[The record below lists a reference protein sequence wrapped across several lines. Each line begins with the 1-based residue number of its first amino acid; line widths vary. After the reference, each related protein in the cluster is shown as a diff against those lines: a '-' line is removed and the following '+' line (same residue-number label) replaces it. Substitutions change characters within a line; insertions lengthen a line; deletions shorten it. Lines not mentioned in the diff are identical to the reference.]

1 MTRPVKWTVFAM
13 DINRTNNHV
22 EGWHNRMTS
31 QIKCMPNH
39 RSFIKLMKKIK
50 ICADVPT
57 MCLYDVRAY
66 VSTSNFKFTLQKLN
80 FAHFISLLPAKV
92 DSMRGGHSQGD
103 SIWIGNSFLRREIN
117 LTKYPEVRRGGNQL
131 KCPNFRQIS
140 SSSQWGQEK
149 VVYSHRASS
158 RMPSPHGVNLSRQ

>member
-1 MTRPVKWTVFAM
+1 MIILWSKP
-13 DINRTNNHV
+13 

-31 QIKCMPNH
+31 QIKCKPNH
-39 RSFIKLMKKIK
+39 WSFMKLTKKIK
-50 ICADVPT
+50 ICADTVPTLYTLCT
-57 MCLYDVRAY
+57 MCLYDVRTY
-66 VSTSNFKFTLQKLN
+66 VSTPNFKFHLQNLN

-103 SIWIGNSFLRREIN
+103 SIWIGNSFLRRETN

-140 SSSQWGQEK
+140 SSSQWCQEK
-149 VVYSHRASS
+149 VVYSYRASL
-158 RMPSPHGVNLSRQ
+158 RTPSPHRVNLSRQ